1 LLARASLAAFDS
13 VPNNGPSAVTVERP
27 EAMDSLETVEAV
39 ILIEEIVDTEIP
51 DWDTENFER
60 A

>member
-1 LLARASLAAFDS
+1 
-13 VPNNGPSAVTVERP
+13 
-27 EAMDSLETVEAV
+27 MDSLETVEAV
-39 ILIEEIVDTEIP
+39 MLIEEIVDTEIP